1 MTKKPRSAPWVQHVE
16 VDGVR
21 LYEDGGNLGFDVTHP
36 LTAFVGANGIGKSTL
51 LALINFALT
60 GIVVDPAANYLD
72 VPNIATRSAS
82 FARSY
87 FSGRVHEIDRDRAEV
102 RVRFELRGQT
112 FLVGRNL
119 FDGALVRQFELHEGD
134 QRLDLQADDDASR
147 TEEYRASCT
156 RAAGLANFGQFIFWQ
171 LYVMIFDERRHL
183 LFWNEETL
191 STALMLS
198 LGVDPAIADKAESL
212 RRDIDKQE
220 SLARN
225 ARWRATQ
232 AERRRRKLMK
242 DARGVESLSD
252 EEQVELV
259 EEYRDAEDAEALLRK
274 RVDASETALDD
285 SKKLVADLAIEES
298 LLESEYL
305 SLLKA
310 LPRARRPM
318 EHAILVKLNERHE
331 CDLCGN
337 DGVAPAEHV
346 VESIE
351 AHKCPLCDSVL
362 AQGDVDVE
370 PLQDVDRKLNAIRKR
385 LNDSRLAHSRL
396 RAENVQLSELW
407 KTASGN
413 LSRARDQAGPLT
425 SPEELGK
432 FAEAFERV
440 SEEIREALE
449 DVDRYRETRDSF
461 RNQLGPL
468 LRVIAD
474 AYREVEEA
482 FVPAFRSLAER
493 FIGRE
498 VDIELDA
505 GSTNL
510 SLRFELEGQSRRIAT
525 ELSESQQYFVDIALR
540 MAIQQVFLEG
550 PSTLMIDTPEGSL
563 DIAYET
569 RAGEMFAET
578 VRLNGHL
585 LMLSNLNGSHLLE
598 RLAERLNDSQ
608 MEIVPMLNWTN
619 MSDVQLAATDLFDLI
634 LDGLQE
640 KLSAESI
647 V

>member
-1 MTKKPRSAPWVQHVE
+1 MTAKPRCAPWVQRVE

-21 LYEDGGNLGFDVTHP
+21 LYQDGGNVQLDLTHP

-60 GIVVDPAANYLD
+60 GIVIDPSANYLD
-72 VPNIATRSAS
+72 VPSVSARSAS

-87 FSGRVHEIDRDRAEV
+87 FSGRVQEIDRDRAEV
-102 RVRFELRGQT
+102 LVIFEMRGQK
-112 FLVGRNL
+112 FLVSRNL
-119 FDGALVRQFELHEGD
+119 FDGTLVRRFELYEAD
-134 QRLDLQADDDASR
+134 QRVDRSAEDDASR
-147 TEEYRASCT
+147 TEEYRTTCV

-183 LFWNEETL
+183 LFWSEETL

-232 AERRRRKLMK
+232 AERRRKKLVK
-242 DARGVESLSD
+242 DARGAEALTD
-252 EEQVELV
+252 EEQVDLIA
-259 EEYRDAEDAEALLRK
+259 EYRETESAEAQLRK
-274 RVDASETALDD
+274 ELDASEAALDD

-298 LLESEYL
+298 RLEGEYL
-305 SLLKA
+305 TLLKA
-310 LPRARRPM
+310 LPRSSHPN
-318 EHAILVKLNERHE
+318 EHATLVKLTEEHE
-331 CDLCGN
+331 CDFCGSL
-337 DGVAPAEHV
+337 GVGLSTNV
-346 VESIE
+346 IE
-351 AHKCPLCDSVL
+351 ALESNHCPLCDSELSQVDP
-362 AQGDVDVE
+362 DVQ
-370 PLQDVDRKLNAIRKR
+370 PLHEVDRSLNAVRRR
-385 LNDSRLAHSRL
+385 LNDSRLAHTRL
-396 RAENVQLSELW
+396 RAENVKLSELW
-407 KTASGN
+407 KASAED
-413 LSRARDQAGPLT
+413 LSRSRDQAGPLT
-425 SPEELGK
+425 SREELGA
-432 FAEAFERV
+432 FTAAFERV
-440 SEEIREALE
+440 SQEIQVALE
-449 DVDRYRETRDSF
+449 DVDEYREKRDGY
-461 RNQLGPL
+461 REQLGPL
-468 LRVIAD
+468 IRIIAD

-498 VDIELDA
+498 VDIELDT
-505 GSTNL
+505 GSTSL
-510 SLRFELEGQSRRIAT
+510 SLRFELEGQSRRVAT

-578 VRLNGHL
+578 VKHDGHL

-598 RLAERLNDSQ
+598 RLAERLDSKQ
-608 MEIVPMLNWTN
+608 MEIVPMLGWTH
-619 MSDVQLAATDLFDLI
+619 MSDVQLAASNLFDLI
-634 LDGLQE
+634 FDGLE
-640 KLSAESI
+640 SKLSAGS